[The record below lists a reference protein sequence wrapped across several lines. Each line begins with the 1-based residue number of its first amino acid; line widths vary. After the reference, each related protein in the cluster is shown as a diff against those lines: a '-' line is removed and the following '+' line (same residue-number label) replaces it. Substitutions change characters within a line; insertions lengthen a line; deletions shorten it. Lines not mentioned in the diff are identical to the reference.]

1 MRNNSFSKTIIFS
14 FLLLGLLLG
23 VLPVAAMG
31 ESGKQ
36 YLMGAVM
43 LLFVAAFV
51 IVARLYLSKQK
62 RVSGTIQESKEGS
75 EIGFVVDTF
84 HELVTKLK
92 EKEKALV
99 AQVELNQR
107 LSQLG
112 EMSAGISHE
121 LR

>member
-51 IVARLYLSKQK
+51 IAARLYLSKQK

-75 EIGFVVDTF
+75 
-84 HELVTKLK
+84 
-92 EKEKALV
+92 
-99 AQVELNQR
+99 
-107 LSQLG
+107 
-112 EMSAGISHE
+112 
-121 LR
+121 